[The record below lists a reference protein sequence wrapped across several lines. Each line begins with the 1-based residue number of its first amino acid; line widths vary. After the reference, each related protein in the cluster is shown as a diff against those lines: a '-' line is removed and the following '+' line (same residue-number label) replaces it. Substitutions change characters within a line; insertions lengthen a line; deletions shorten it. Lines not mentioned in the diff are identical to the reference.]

1 MTLRLGITIAAVA
14 ALPLAL
20 PAQAAAQ
27 APAGQ
32 GMVGQGID
40 MPDARQM
47 SGMPLNAAELTP
59 GTVTVRVVR
68 GAMTNPLAKQ
78 KVEITGDITASG
90 ETNDTGR
97 AEFTGLKIGAHVR
110 AVATV
115 DGQRIESQEFHI
127 PEKGGIRVALVAL
140 DAEMAKRAE
149 EDRKL
154 AAGPAKPGIVVFSDQ
169 SRFVFEL
176 GDDGLNVFNIFEIEN
191 TARTPVT
198 PAVPIVFDL
207 PAGAMKAAML
217 DGASPLAKV
226 EGRQVVVSSP
236 FPPGKTLVQFA
247 YTLPYS
253 GGALTF
259 AQKLPAALPQLSVIA
274 QKVGETS
281 IASDQLR
288 GQQDMHA
295 EGNHYIVG
303 SGPPLAAGSVVTVAF
318 SGLPYVPTWPRNIAL
333 ALAVLILVGGGMAAF
348 RGRTARGAEAER
360 KRLEA
365 ERERLFAQLTALEA
379 SQRSGA
385 IDPQTYATRRHTLV
399 TSLEQIYAALD
410 EDVAA

>member
-1 MTLRLGITIAAVA
+1 MTVRLKITIAALA

-20 PAQAAAQ
+20 PVRSAAQ
-27 APAGQ
+27 
-32 GMVGQGID
+32 GMAGQGID

-47 SGMPLNAAELTP
+47 SGMPLNAAELAP

-78 KVEITGDITASG
+78 KVEITGDTTASM
-90 ETNDTGR
+90 ETNDAGR
-97 AEFTGLKIGAHVR
+97 AEFTGLKIGAHVK
-110 AVATV
+110 ASVTV

-127 PEKGGIRVALVAL
+127 PDKGGIRVALVAL
-140 DAEMAKRAE
+140 DPEMAKRAE

-169 SRFVFEL
+169 SRFIFEL

-191 TARTPVT
+191 TARTPVD

-207 PAGAMKAAML
+207 PAGALKAALL

-226 EGRQVVVSSP
+226 EGRQVVVSGP

-253 GGALTF
+253 GGAVTF
-259 AQKLPAALPQLSVIA
+259 SQKLPAALPQVSVIA

-281 IASDQLR
+281 ISSDQLR
-288 GQQDMHA
+288 GQRDMAADGHS
-295 EGNHYIVG
+295 YIVG
-303 SGPPLAAGSVVTVAF
+303 QGPPLAAGSVVTVAF
-318 SGLPYVPTWPRNIAL
+318 SGLPYAPTWPRNVAL
-333 ALAVLILVGGGMAAF
+333 GLAALILAAGGMAAF
-348 RGRTARGAEAER
+348 RGRSARGAKAER
-360 KRLEA
+360 QRLEA
-365 ERERLFAQLTALEA
+365 ERERLFAQLTALEV

-385 IDPQTYATRRHTLV
+385 VDPQSYATRRRTLV

>member
-1 MTLRLGITIAAVA
+1 MTLRTMTAAVLA
-14 ALPLAL
+14 ALFLAL
-20 PAQAAAQ
+20 PARAGAQ
-27 APAGQ
+27 GMAGQ
-32 GMVGQGID
+32 GMAGQGID

-47 SGMPLNAAELTP
+47 SGMPLNASELAP

-68 GAMTNPLAKQ
+68 GAMTNPLANQ
-78 KVEITGDITASG
+78 KVELTGDVTAAMD
-90 ETNDTGR
+90 TNDTGR
-97 AEFTGLKIGAHVR
+97 AEFTGLKIGAHLKASVI
-110 AVATV
+110 V
-115 DGQRIESQEFHI
+115 DGQKIESQEFHV
-127 PEKGGIRVALVAL
+127 PETGGIRVALVAL
-140 DAEMAKRAE
+140 DAEMARRAE

-154 AAGPAKPGIVVFSDQ
+154 AAGPARPGLVVFGDQ

-176 GDDGLNVFNIFEIEN
+176 GDGGLSVFNIFEIEN
-191 TARTPVT
+191 TARTPVN

-207 PAGAMKAAML
+207 PAAAQSAALL

-226 EGRQVVVSSP
+226 EGRQVIVASP

-253 GGALTF
+253 GGTATF
-259 AQKLPAALPQLSVIA
+259 SQKLPAALPQLSVIA
-274 QKVGETS
+274 QKVGDTS
-281 IASDQLR
+281 IASEQLR

-318 SGLPYVPTWPRNIAL
+318 SGLPYTPTWPRNVAL
-333 ALAVLILVGGGMAAF
+333 GLAALILLGGGMAAF
-348 RGRTARGAEAER
+348 RGRTARGAEVER

-385 IDPQTYATRRHTLV
+385 IDSQTYATRRRTLV
-399 TSLEQIYAALD
+399 TSLERIYAALD